1 MKKLIF
7 SFNLIFF
14 ATSLIAQT
22 SNGAHN
28 CSKLKSQINFNQS
41 RSNTLPLE
49 HIALTEE
56 YDVHFY
62 KLDIALERTS
72 TYISGVVDIHA
83 TSKVAVLDTVLFE
96 LHGDLTIN
104 SILVN
109 GTPSTNFTRVGSAVI
124 VPTNFTTG
132 DAFIIT
138 VDYNGTPPTAASNP
152 LGGGGM
158 SNGTS
163 NSWGNQVTWSL
174 SEPFSAFEWWPCKQ
188 SLTDK
193 ADSSYVYVTTNGTN
207 MAGSNGVLKNIV
219 DLGNGTKRFEW
230 ESNYAID
237 YYLIAVS
244 VAEYVEYNVY
254 ANPTGAVNPILIQN
268 FIYNNPNTLPYFQT
282 EIDNTADFIEY
293 FSEIYGMYPFENEK
307 YGHCMAP
314 FGGGME
320 HQTMT
325 FQGWFEDGLTA
336 HELGHQWWGD
346 NVTCASWSDIWLNE
360 GFATYSDYLMTTQF
374 HPVDSVSQMADIH
387 DNVMSVSNGSVWCE
401 DSLNTN
407 RIFSGRLSYDK
418 GAGIIHTMRFMINN
432 DAVFFN
438 VLKQFQTIFADSTAH
453 ASDFKAVLESVTGM
467 DFTAFFDEWY
477 YGEGF
482 PNYTAQ
488 WNKVNDILYIEIG
501 QLTSLPSSVLFFTN
515 DIEIKVNG
523 TDGSSVTQR
532 FSINSNN
539 QIVAMQFP
547 ANVQSIEF
555 DPNNW
560 IINGTGNIV
569 ENTSIVG
576 IDEVEKNEII
586 VYPNPTTSIL
596 YLNNSSEAKAYQ
608 IFNLKGQLVDSN
620 SLVNGLN
627 EIDVKSLSVGTYIIQ
642 IGNTQ
647 QEFVKN

>member
-1 MKKLIF
+1 
-7 SFNLIFF
+7 
-14 ATSLIAQT
+14 
-22 SNGAHN
+22 
-28 CSKLKSQINFNQS
+28 LKSYTYNHQT

-62 KLDIALERTS
+62 NLNIALERTS
-72 TYISGVVDIHA
+72 TAISGVVEIHA

-109 GTPSTNFTRVGSAVI
+109 GTPSSTFTRVGSAVI
-124 VPTNFTTG
+124 VPTNFTIG

-138 VDYNGTPPTAASNP
+138 VDYAGTPPTAASNP

-158 SNGTS
+158 TNGTS

-193 ADSSYVYVTTNGTN
+193 SDSSYVFVTTDATN
-207 MAGSNGVLKNIV
+207 MAGSNGVLTNIV

-230 ESNYAID
+230 KSNYAID

-254 ANPTGAVNPILIQN
+254 ANPTGATNPILIQN

-282 EIDNTADFIEY
+282 EIDNTADFIEL
-293 FSEIYGMYPFENEK
+293 FSDLYGMYPFADEK
-307 YGHCMAP
+307 YGHCMAS

-374 HPVDSVSQMADIH
+374 HPADSITQMADIH
-387 DNVMSVSNGSVWCE
+387 DNVMSVASGSMWCE

-418 GAGIIHTMRFMINN
+418 GAAIIHTMRYLIN
-432 DAVFFN
+432 DDVTFFN
-438 VLKQFQTIFADSTAH
+438 VLKQYQQIFADSTAH
-453 ASDFKAVLESVTGM
+453 ASDFKNVLENVTGM
-467 DFTAFFDEWY
+467 DFSPFFTEWY

-482 PNYTAQ
+482 PTYSAE
-488 WNKVNDILYIEIG
+488 WNQTNSNVLIEIT
-501 QLTSLPSSVLFFTN
+501 QLTSMPSSVLFFTN
-515 DIEIKVNG
+515 DLDVKIIG
-523 TDGSSVTQR
+523 TDGSSVIQR
-532 FSINSNN
+532 VEISALNQMVSIPFS
-539 QIVAMQFP
+539 AT
-547 ANVQSIEF
+547 VQSIEF

-560 IINGTGNIV
+560 IINQTGSIT
-569 ENTSIVG
+569 ENVNLVG
-576 IDEVEKNEII
+576 IDEKKTDEIVVFPNPVTDVLYVANTSNAKQVSIFDLNGRLVLNQSLVDGQNEIM
-586 VYPNPTTSIL
+586 
-596 YLNNSSEAKAYQ
+596 
-608 IFNLKGQLVDSN
+608 
-620 SLVNGLN
+620 
-627 EIDVKSLSVGTYIIQ
+627 VKDLPKGTYIVQFGKVRKEI
-642 IGNTQ
+642 
-647 QEFVKN
+647 VVR